1 MAQICAGRMCFGLT
15 GSIFRNKRWFVLEV
29 FRLLVTMIS
38 QTAKCAS
45 VTQEKENQAVWEQ
58 RRVRLFCYPQMTQM
72 AQICAGRMCFGLTG
86 SIFRNKSWFVLE
98 VFRLLVT
105 MISQT
110 AKYVSVTQEKENQAV
125 WEQRRVRLFY
135 YPQMTQMAQIC
146 AGRMYFGLRVRYSEI
161 KVGSFW
167 RFLDCWLP
175 WFHRLRSVLPWLKKK
190 KIKPFESSVEWD
202 FFVIHRWRRWRRYVP
217 VVCISAL
224 RVRYSE
230 IKVGSFWRFLD
241 G

>member
-1 MAQICAGRMCFGLT
+1 MAQICA
-15 GSIFRNKRWFVLEV
+15 S
-29 FRLLVTMIS
+29 
-38 QTAKCAS
+38 
-45 VTQEKENQAVWEQ
+45 
-58 RRVRLFCYPQMTQM
+58 
-72 AQICAGRMCFGLTG
+72 
-86 SIFRNKSWFVLE
+86 
-98 VFRLLVT
+98 
-105 MISQT
+105 
-110 AKYVSVTQEKENQAV
+110 
-125 WEQRRVRLFY
+125 
-135 YPQMTQMAQIC
+135 
-146 AGRMYFGLRVRYSEI
+146 RMYFGLRVRYSEI

-167 RFLDCWLP
+167 WFLDCWLP

-217 VVCISAL
+217 VACVLALRVRYSEIKDGSFWWFLDCWLPWFHRLRSVLPWLKKKKIKPFEISVEWDFFVIHRWRRWRRYVPVVCISAL